1 MFCLTLQ
8 KVQILLEIRIYPMIL
23 KTSETVLGSWMC
35 MITLI
40 MVHFS
45 HGIIIKWIIHWQGS
59 LIQHSHVALVEFV
72 SPHVSDHCPI
82 LINLNSLE
90 FSPPKPL
97 KFFICLTKHPNFL
110 TIVEDSWNEDVV
122 VDPMIILFQKLKR
135 VKKVLGK
142 MNLEC
147 FSAISRIG
155 PIGKRRI
162 LYKEYRSLLEAEE
175 CHFRQKSREDLNVQT
190 PSVEFLRELLQISL
204 PWSANSRQITAN
216 ENGDKAP
223 GPDGFTSTFFKVAWD
238 IVGADVTK
246 AILYFFQT
254 RKLRP
259 AFNCSSSN
267 GNQVKHYR
275 PISCC
280 SAVYKCVTR
289 IIMNRLTSYLPLIIS
304 KNQSAFVQLRNI
316 SDNILLA
323 QELVCGYGR
332 EFLSLRCAIKVDLQK
347 AFDSLHWVFCLLY
360 WKATSKEQEVLGK
373 GILCGVRQ
381 GLRRNYK

>member
-1 MFCLTLQ
+1 
-8 KVQILLEIRIYPMIL
+8 MIL
-23 KTSETVLGSWMC
+23 KTSVGELDVHDHPYNGSFFTWYNHQ
-35 MITLI
+35 
-40 MVHFS
+40 VDN
-45 HGIIIKWIIHWQGS
+45 S
-59 LIQHSHVALVEFV
+59 LARKLDPALACN
-72 SPHVSDHCPI
+72 HCPI
-82 LINLNSLE
+82 LINLDRLE

-97 KFFICLTKHPNFL
+97 KFFFCWTKHSNFL
-110 TIVEDSWNEDVV
+110 TSVEDSWNEDVV
-122 VDPMIILFQKLKR
+122 VDPMIILFQRLKR

-147 FSAISRIG
+147 YSAISRRG
-155 PIGKRRI
+155 P
-162 LYKEYRSLLEAEE
+162 
-175 CHFRQKSREDLNVQT
+175 
-190 PSVEFLRELLQISL
+190 
-204 PWSANSRQITAN
+204 
-216 ENGDKAP
+216 
-223 GPDGFTSTFFKVAWD
+223 
-238 IVGADVTK
+238 DVTK

-254 RKLRP
+254 RKLLP

-304 KNQSAFVQLRNI
+304 KNQSAFVQMRNI

-347 AFDSLHWVFCLLY
+347 VFDSLHWGFLL
-360 WKATSKEQEVLGK
+360 TVLEGYFK
-373 GILCGVRQ
+373 GARGVRQ
-381 GLRRNYK
+381 GYPLSPYVFVMAVNELFKIIYLSN